1 MFYKCMKLRNEKRN
15 KMNNK
20 NLEEE
25 NKKNITSKLQKLV
38 KNRKITNII
47 TEKGSMKQKRL
58 KNYFS
63 DEEY

>member
-1 MFYKCMKLRNEKRN
+1 MKLRNEKRN

-63 DEEY
+63 DDEY